1 MPTKAIPDGYH
12 TVTPYLVM
20 RDAAQAIDFYKR
32 ALGATEMFRF
42 DTPDGKIGHAE
53 IKVGDS
59 VIMLADEMPDM
70 GYRGPQTLGGAAV
83 SLMLYVED
91 VDKQFQRAVDA
102 GAKVKQEVT
111 DQFYGDRSGTFE
123 DPFGHV
129 WTIATH
135 VEDVSQ
141 DELMKRAAAT
151 HKQAAREERAE
162 ARA

>member
-20 RDAAQAIDFYKR
+20 RDAARAIDFYKR

-42 DTPDGKIGHAE
+42 DTPDDKIGHAE
-53 IKVGDS
+53 IKVGNS

-70 GYRGPQTLGGAAV
+70 GYRGPQTLGGTAV
-83 SLMLYVED
+83 SLMVYVEN
-91 VDKQFQRAVDA
+91 VDQHFRRALDA
-102 GAKVKQEVT
+102 GAKVKQEVK
-111 DQFYGDRSGTFE
+111 DQFYGDRSGTLE

-141 DELMKRAAAT
+141 DELMKRAAT
-151 HKQAAREERAE
+151 YKQAAREERAE